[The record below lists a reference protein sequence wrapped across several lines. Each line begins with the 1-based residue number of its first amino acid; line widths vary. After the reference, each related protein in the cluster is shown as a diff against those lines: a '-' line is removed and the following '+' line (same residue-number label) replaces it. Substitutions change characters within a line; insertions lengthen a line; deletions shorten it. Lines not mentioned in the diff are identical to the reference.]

1 MRTSIPSSM
10 LCNPMVL
17 PSNLMEGNTV
27 FHLSVAN
34 GMRQGGILSP
44 ILFTVYIDELLQ
56 RLTNIGVGCHWKG
69 MFAGCLCYAD
79 DLALLASFAHA
90 LRRINVD
97 SLFWFCYGEKPD
109 VQCRKDPI
117 NLFSSSQIHCGWWLH
132 RILLNFSDSVCHML
146 SCDLSDIEMKTKEFI
161 QCANFLRGCLAL
173 ALLALYR
180 N

>member
-1 MRTSIPSSM
+1 
-10 LCNPMVL
+10 MVL
-17 PSNLMEGNTV
+17 PSNSMEGKTV

-34 GMRQGGILSP
+34 GVRQGGILSP

-97 SLFWFCYGEKPD
+97 SLFWFCYGEKSD

-132 RILLNFSDSVCHML
+132 RILLNFSDSVCCHV
-146 SCDLSDIEMKTKEFI
+146 TY
-161 QCANFLRGCLAL
+161 QTLRWKRKNSFNVLISWGDVW
-173 ALLALYR
+173 LLFCKLCTGISWVLRSVAW
-180 N
+180 